1 MHDLRTLKHFGC
13 SLPVL
18 FRAGAF
24 GVLAL
29 AATSQAFA
37 AVYSVQIPSNEYGNL
52 DQHDMLVLPTM
63 SCGPAST
70 ANALLYLQNAAPS
83 IYGSKLTPSAD
94 YGGLISLADT
104 LTGPGYMNTDSING
118 TWHDNLIMATKN
130 YIESEV
136 AGQTS
141 YSAQD
146 YWSWNHQ
153 RRPAWTQPVTPT
165 WNFIYQALT
174 ISDAVD
180 ILLTYNSGGG
190 HFVTVNGFS
199 WNDSNGN
206 NIIDSGENA
215 QLDFMNPWTGAE
227 AINHIW
233 QTSLNGPIETDY
245 SSSWISTA
253 FAMAIP
259 VPEPSAFAL
268 VLVGA
273 VGFGVCAWRRR
284 R

>member
-1 MHDLRTLKHFGC
+1 MHDLRTLKHFGR

-29 AATSQAFA
+29 AVTSQAFA
-37 AVYSVQIPSNEYGNL
+37 TDYSVQIPSNEYGNL
-52 DQHDMLVLPTM
+52 NQHNMLVFPTM

-83 IYGSKLTPSAD
+83 IYDSKLTPSAG

-104 LTGPGYMNTDSING
+104 LAGPGYMNTDSSNG

-136 AGQTS
+136 PGQTS

-146 YWSWNHQ
+146 YWSWSHQ
-153 RRPAWTQPVTPT
+153 TRPAWAQSVTPT
-165 WNFIYQALT
+165 WQFIYQALT

-190 HFVTVNGFS
+190 HYVTANGLS
-199 WNDSNGN
+199 WDDSNGN
-206 NIIDSGENA
+206 NIIDDGENA
-215 QLDFMNPWTGAE
+215 LLYFMNPWTGAE
-227 AINHIW
+227 ANTHIW
-233 QTSLNGPIETDY
+233 QASLNGPVQTDY

-253 FAMAIP
+253 FAIS

-268 VLVGA
+268 LLVGT